1 MRVRGYLLHSNND
14 LGRDWKRFSNFT
26 PNTENSL
33 IVDLIEK
40 KFTSERRKSEEPIDS
55 PVSYISLAGNDN
67 LNVSSRN
74 KLFAEHMSLLN

>member
-26 PNTENSL
+26 SNTENSL

-40 KFTSERRKSEEPIDS
+40 KFTGEKRKSEEPIDTPMS
-55 PVSYISLAGNDN
+55 KISSAGNEN
-67 LNVSSRN
+67 LNVTSRH